1 MMLSLGLITDDEY
14 RRIMAENTSSFPTFL
29 SAILCIGCYIR
40 HTEQRYSRG
49 GEYMERIIEW
59 DEASWL
65 FRSEVEPLTPEQF
78 QIEYLFI
85 RAELLIR
92 VLLKAGAISLNE
104 YRLIMAE
111 NKLSFPTYL
120 SAVI

>member
-1 MMLSLGLITDDEY
+1 
-14 RRIMAENTSSFPTFL
+14 
-29 SAILCIGCYIR
+29 
-40 HTEQRYSRG
+40 
-49 GEYMERIIEW
+49 MERIIEW